1 MDFSDTPLIIIE
13 VEFFPINYL
22 HLNNQSKCLESRI
35 KMFVKNRSIYEINT
49 RVWLRNYDEE
59 GKRATLKDV
68 PNEYWDNL
76 AELGIENIWLMGV
89 WETPSTTVKNY
100 CLEAF
105 LIEEYKA
112 ALKDFRADDVIGSP
126 YSIEDY
132 CVSKY
137 IGGKKELLK
146 VKEYLNSIGIN
157 LILDFISNHFS
168 ADSRLIKKHPEVFL
182 STGRENFLL
191 DPYTFF
197 SVGNAKDVFFAHGRD
212 PFFPAWRD
220 TVQVNYFSDKARK
233 FMLNRLKKISKLCDG
248 VRVDMA
254 MLSLNNVFKNT
265 WGKVLSDAGYSTPKE
280 EFWETAIREVK
291 TEREDFLFIAEA
303 YWDLEWQ
310 LQNLGFDYTYDKR
323 LMDRLKGT
331 FVPAIIEH
339 LEATED
345 YQLKSVRFIENHDEP
360 RAAHY
365 LGIEKSK
372 AAAILIST
380 LMGMR
385 LYFDGQFNGE
395 KVRLP
400 VQLGRKPQE
409 KPNKSLQLFYEK
421 LLRIAK
427 HKIFKYGNWELLR
440 AASSWETDDSFMN
453 IIAYLWSYE
462 KQYRLVVINFSDKPS
477 AARIVFNAPEGMR
490 ELTLTDLLNNKKY
503 VRNTF
508 EIRGEGLY
516 VQLGPYRSHI
526 FAF

>member
-1 MDFSDTPLIIIE
+1 M
-13 VEFFPINYL
+13 
-22 HLNNQSKCLESRI
+22 K
-35 KMFVKNRSIYEINT
+35 VKNRSLYEINT
-49 RVWLRNYDEE
+49 RVWLRNYDTE

-68 PNEYWDNL
+68 PNEYWDKL

-89 WETPSTTVKNY
+89 WETPVSTIKNY
-100 CLEAF
+100 CLEPF
-105 LIEEYKA
+105 LIDEYRA
-112 ALKDFRADDVIGSP
+112 ALKDFRADDVLGSP

-132 CVSKY
+132 KVSDY
-137 IGGKKELLK
+137 IGGEKELLQ

-168 ADSRLIKKHPEVFL
+168 ADSSLLKEHPEIFL
-182 STGRENFLL
+182 TTNRDNFLD

-197 SVGNAKDVFFAHGRD
+197 SVGKSEDVYFAHGRD

-220 TVQVNYFSDKARK
+220 TAQVNYFSEEARA
-233 FMLNRLKKISKLCDG
+233 FMIERLKNIAKICDG

-265 WGKVLSDAGYSTPKE
+265 WGKVLTDADYPAPE
-280 EFWETAIREVK
+280 DEFWEAAIANVRK
-291 TEREDFLFIAEA
+291 SKKDFLFIAEA

-345 YQLKSVRFIENHDEP
+345 FQLKSVRFIENHDEP

-365 LGIEKSK
+365 LGIDKSK
-372 AAAILIST
+372 AAAVLIST

-385 LYFDGQFNGE
+385 FYFEGQFTGE

-400 VQLGRKPQE
+400 VQLGRKPKE
-409 KPNKSLQLFYEK
+409 KPNKNLELFYEK

-427 HKIFKYGNWELLR
+427 HEIFKYGNWELLR
-440 AASSWETDDSFMN
+440 PVSSWENDESFMN
-453 IIAYLWSYE
+453 IIAYLWSYDN
-462 KQYRLVVINFSDKPS
+462 QYRLIVINYSDAPA
-477 AARIVFNAPEGMR
+477 AARISFNPPEGMR

-503 VRNTF
+503 VRNTI

-516 VQLGPYRSHI
+516 VQLGPYRAHV